1 MHKVIHMW
9 LFIDFLPYAPLFMCV
24 ALEHICIVIYTNGNM
39 KIIVAAGNS
48 IYLQRVVSTRD
59 RHSIVYVRIRVYVFL

>member
-9 LFIDFLPYAPLFMCV
+9 LFIDFLPYAPLFVCV

-48 IYLQRVVSTRD
+48 I
-59 RHSIVYVRIRVYVFL
+59 